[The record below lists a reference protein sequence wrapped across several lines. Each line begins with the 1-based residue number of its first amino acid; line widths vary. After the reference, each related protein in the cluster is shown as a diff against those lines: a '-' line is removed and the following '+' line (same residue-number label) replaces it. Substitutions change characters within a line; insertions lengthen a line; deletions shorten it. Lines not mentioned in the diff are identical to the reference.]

1 MIRDQPFVD
10 LLTFEKTNLMNPDD
24 FWIYHRDSP
33 VLDVRSVDE
42 NNNLVSIYDK
52 IFFK

>member
-1 MIRDQPFVD
+1 MRLTSILYSKLASSKEVD
-10 LLTFEKTNLMNPDD
+10 PDA
-24 FWIYHRDSP
+24 FFIYHKDSP

-42 NNNLVSIYDK
+42 NNNLISIYDK